1 MRRVA
6 RGRTSSD
13 PIFHSINLMH
23 KILEEPHTG
32 VKHYLWSI
40 WFSCL
45 FTSLKSQLFVYIQTK
60 SAVCLFFGKTSY
72 VCLPVDNS
80 WIYWLKIEFFTVCSR
95 WLLSL
100 AGPSLFASF
109 EVKGESFL
117 NSLFFRVLVTKF
129 WNEEWDLARYPQ
141 DGIFLHTLHS
151 NGSSSDT
158 KTRIADGLR
167 YFYYRAH

>member
-32 VKHYLWSI
+32 AKHYLWSI

-45 FTSLKSQLFVYIQTK
+45 FTFSQK
-60 SAVCLFFGKTSY
+60 SAVCLFFGKTLY
-72 VCLPVDNS
+72 IYLLVGNS
-80 WIYWLKIEFFTVCSR
+80 WISGRRIEFFTVCGR
-95 WLLSL
+95 WVLSL

-117 NSLFFRVLVTKF
+117 NSLFFGVLVTKF

-158 KTRIADGLR
+158 KTRIAVGLR
-167 YFYYRAH
+167 YFYYGAH